1 MFDRSV
7 DASERPDV
15 LAEALVVFEPAS
27 GGIIYVN
34 AAATALFGISTDV
47 VADRKRASDLFPELA
62 DVTTRSFAATYTFD
76 DGPRPFVVSVEMLD
90 AGELASGVAFLARIR
105 PVVETIAAPE
115 HASGSV
121 LALPDERMSALW
133 SVVVR
138 GGLATEGNVA
148 ALIREAARGLQLDH
162 ATLARLDGDEFVVE
176 YADDCELVGERF
188 RVHGSPAAAALRRS
202 GTFAVLDTAHTPDFK
217 PIASD
222 TRSFLAACFSVGEQ
236 PYALTLTAAA
246 PRTAPFSKDD
256 WAYVETVTEALASAL
271 EKREADRQVEQLAY
285 FDALTSLPN
294 RIAILKSM
302 DEAIAEAVTTDGHM
316 AVLFLDIDGFKGV
329 NDTVGHRGGDIVLSE
344 VAQRLRG
351 TLRRNEYIGRL
362 GGDEFAIVMPAVS
375 DRREIDSIAQRIG
388 GVLTFPFAVGEYRFS
403 LSASIG
409 VAIYP
414 EDGNGRDELLESADA
429 AMYEAKGDGGSRV
442 RFRRPDEVLGASLA
456 QAAPLVA
463 PRDSHDPRDSG
474 YILCYQPIVDLANNR
489 IVSAE
494 ALIRR
499 IHPQHGLLAPERGWS
514 IARDDAGRKA
524 LDRWVLR
531 EAATQVRA
539 WQQQGLPL
547 RIDVNLAAFD
557 LAEIDDMLADSSLAS
572 HVPSLRIEIA
582 QEQFAEPET
591 AEAVKAFVEHCSAS
605 GIGFVLDGFDG
616 GLATLSSL
624 SNLPIDAVKLG
635 RPLVEGVITSRT
647 TRAVVVG
654 TIIVAK
660 SLGWNVIA
668 KGVETAAQR
677 EALVALGCD
686 AVQGYYVAHPMTAVD
701 FGTWLRGREL
711 VGHGA

>member
-34 AAATALFGISTDV
+34 AAASALFGISSDSPS
-47 VADRKRASDLFPELA
+47 RRRASELFPELA
-62 DVTTRSFAATYTFD
+62 DVSTRAFQTSYPFE
-76 DGPRPFVVSVEMLD
+76 DGERDVAVSVEMLD
-90 AGELASGVAFLARIR
+90 AGELANGVAVLARIR
-105 PVVETIAAPE
+105 PIVAAAAAP
-115 HASGSV
+115 APALGTS
-121 LALPDERMSALW
+121 LALADDRMSALW

-138 GGLATEGNVA
+138 GGLASDGNVA
-148 ALIREAARGLQLDH
+148 AVIREAARGLHFEH
-162 ATLARLDGDEFVVE
+162 ATLARLDGDEFE
-176 YADDCELVGERF
+176 IEFADDPERVGERF
-188 RVHGSPAAAALRRS
+188 FVDGSPAAAALRRS
-202 GTFAVLDTAHTPDFK
+202 GTFAVLDTAHTPDFTSMT
-217 PIASD
+217 AD
-222 TRSFLAACFSVGEQ
+222 TRSFLAACFSVGNQ
-236 PYALTLTAAA
+236 AYALTLTARAA
-246 PRTAPFSKDD
+246 RTAPLTKDD
-256 WAYVETVTEALASAL
+256 WAYVDTVTEALASAL

-302 DEAIAEAVTTDGHM
+302 DEAIAEALQTDGRM

-414 EDGNGRDELLESADA
+414 EDGRGRDELLESADA

-442 RFRRPDEVLGASLA
+442 RFRRPDEALGASLT
-456 QAAPLVA
+456 QATPVVS
-463 PRDSHDPRDSG
+463 RDPHDPRESG
-474 YILCYQPIVDLANNR
+474 YILCYQPIVDLASGR

-531 EAATQVRA
+531 EAATQVRT

-557 LAEIDDMLADSSLAS
+557 LAEIDDMLADPSLAG
-572 HVPSLRIEIA
+572 HVTSLRVEVA
-582 QEQFAEPET
+582 QEQFADPET
-591 AEAVKAFVEHCSAS
+591 AEAVKAFVEHCSAN
-605 GIGFVLDGFDG
+605 GVGFVLDGFDG

-624 SNLPIDAVKLG
+624 STLPIDAVKLG

-686 AVQGYYVAHPMTAVD
+686 AVQGYFVAHPMTAVD

>member
-1 MFDRSV
+1 MYDPPA
-7 DASERPDV
+7 DPAERPGV
-15 LAEALVVFEPAS
+15 LAEALLIFEPAS
-27 GGIIYVN
+27 GGIVYVN
-34 AAATALFGISTDV
+34 AVASALFGISSDLPG
-47 VADRKRASDLFPELA
+47 RRRASDLLPELA
-62 DVTTRSFAATYTFD
+62 DASVRRFETEFPFE
-76 DGPRPFVVSVEMLD
+76 DGPQRVIVSVEELD
-90 AGELASGVAFLARIR
+90 AGELARNVAMLARIR
-105 PVVETIAAPE
+105 PRATAVAAPSAGE
-115 HASGSV
+115 AT
-121 LALPDERMSALW
+121 PDARLSALW

-138 GGLATEGNVA
+138 NGLVGDGNVA
-148 ALIREAARGLQLDH
+148 ALLREAARGLDFEH
-162 ATLARLDGDEFVVE
+162 ATLARLDGDEFVIE
-176 YADDCELVGERF
+176 YADDAESVGLRFLVN
-188 RVHGSPAAAALRRS
+188 GSPAAAALRRS
-202 GTFAVLDTAHTPDFK
+202 GAFAVLDTAKTPDFTEL
-217 PIASD
+217 AHQ
-222 TRSFLAACFSVGEQ
+222 TRSFVAACFSAGSDE
-236 PYALTLTAAA
+236 YALTLTSPA
-246 PRTAPFSKDD
+246 PRTQPLTSPD
-256 WAYVETVTEALASAL
+256 WTFVETVTEALKRAL
-271 EKREADRQVEQLAY
+271 EKREADRRVEQLAY
-285 FDALTSLPN
+285 FDALTALPN
-294 RIAILKSM
+294 RLAIMQSM
-302 DEAIAEAVTTDGHM
+302 DDAIAEAVATDGHM
-316 AVLFLDIDGFKGV
+316 AVLFLDIDGFKSV
-329 NDTVGHRGGDIVLSE
+329 NDTVGHRGGDIVLAE

-351 TLRRNEYIGRL
+351 TLRRDEYIGRL

-375 DRREIDSIAQRIG
+375 DRQEIDSIAQRIG

-409 VAIYP
+409 VAVYP
-414 EDGNGRDELLESADA
+414 EDGTGREELLESADA
-429 AMYEAKGDGGSRV
+429 AMYSAKDDGGSRV
-442 RFRRPDEVLGASLA
+442 RFRRPGDMLTPGLPEPALA
-456 QAAPLVA
+456 VS
-463 PRDSHDPRDSG
+463 REPRDSG
-474 YILCYQPIVDLANNR
+474 YILCYQPVVDLTSNR

-531 EAATQVRA
+531 EAAGQVRM

-557 LAEIDDMLADSSLAS
+557 IAEIEDMLGDSSLAG
-572 HVPSLRIEIA
+572 HVPNLRIEIA
-582 QEQFAEPET
+582 QEQFADAQT
-591 AEAVKAFVEHCSAS
+591 AEVVKTFVEHCSAN
-605 GIGFVLDGFDG
+605 GVGFVLDGFDG

-668 KGVETAAQR
+668 KGVETAAQQ

-711 VGHGA
+711 VGHEA